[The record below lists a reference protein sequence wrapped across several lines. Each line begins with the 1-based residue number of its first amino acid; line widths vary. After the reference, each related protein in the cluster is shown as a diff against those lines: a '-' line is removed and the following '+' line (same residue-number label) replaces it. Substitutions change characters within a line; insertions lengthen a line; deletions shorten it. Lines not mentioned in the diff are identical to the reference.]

1 MQITNKEIAI
11 RNDLIKFW
19 KELRFDVGVVD
30 TELMKNIK
38 LEDIKSET
46 SPIQWLSIERYS
58 MTNEIIKKINSENKV
73 PVQPLKFLGN
83 ISKLE
88 EIDGIKVCLF
98 LYKER
103 WAALIANQTI
113 QRTISLINS
122 GDGWDK
128 ICQFAVEPKSAP

>member
-58 MTNEIIKKINSENKV
+58 MTNEIIKKIDSENKV
-73 PVQPLKFLGN
+73 TVQPLKFLGTV
-83 ISKLE
+83 SKLE
-88 EIDGIKVCLF
+88 KIDGIKVCLF
-98 LYKER
+98 QYKEK
-103 WAALIANQTI
+103 WAALIASQGI